1 MSNIETI
8 RNFCEAWSRRNP
20 DELAEYFTEDGTY
33 HNMPIQPVSG
43 KETVKGFIAN
53 FLATWTET
61 EWEILGIAEA
71 GNTVFCERVDKTK
84 TTQGNVDL
92 PCVGVF
98 EMDGGK
104 IKVWRD
110 YFDMNTFVSAMSA
123 D

>member
-20 DELAEYFTEDGTY
+20 DELAEYFTDDGTY

-61 EWEILGIAEA
+61 EWQILGLAEA
-71 GNTVFCERVDKTK
+71 GDTVYCERIDKTK
-84 TTQGNVDL
+84 TTQGDVDL

-98 EMDGGK
+98 EMEGGK

-110 YFDMNTFVSAMSA
+110 YFDMNTFVSAMSGG
-123 D
+123 

>member
-43 KETVKGFIAN
+43 KETVKGFIAT

-71 GNTVFCERVDKTK
+71 GDTVFCERVDKTK